1 MASLKPLLELQR
13 VDTALLQLKHRLATL
28 EERTNLTAAT
38 TVLAGFNKE
47 LVSVM
52 TQLKAAQHDIELLEI
67 DNKKRDSSI
76 AKYVQQLKTIIAPR
90 EAEALQHEIAM
101 ATTERSN
108 NDDKELALLEV
119 VEQFD
124 RQQTE
129 LNHRIVKQNEVIDQA
144 KQALSVAI
152 EQCEELKIE
161 LETKRVVASAV
172 ITPEIINLYDLKR
185 NKRTTPAVADL
196 HGTTCQSC
204 HLDLSTV
211 ELSALKKSPEG
222 EVPECPNCDCYLVV

>member
-144 KQALSVAI
+144 KQALYVAI
-152 EQCEELKIE
+152 EQCEQLKIE

-172 ITPEIINLYDLKR
+172 ITPEIMNLYDLKR

>member
-129 LNHRIVKQNEVIDQA
+129 LNYRIVKQNEVIDQA

>member
-129 LNHRIVKQNEVIDQA
+129 LNYRIVKQNEVIDQA

-152 EQCEELKIE
+152 EQCEQLKIE

>member
-172 ITPEIINLYDLKR
+172 ITPEIMNLYDLKR

>member
-152 EQCEELKIE
+152 EQCEQLKIE

>member
-129 LNHRIVKQNEVIDQA
+129 LNYRIVKQNEVIDQA

-152 EQCEELKIE
+152 EQCEQLKIE
-161 LETKRVVASAV
+161 LETKRVAASAV
-172 ITPEIINLYDLKR
+172 ITPEIMNLYDLKR

-196 HGTTCQSC
+196 HGTACQSC

>member
-129 LNHRIVKQNEVIDQA
+129 LNHQIVKQNEVIDQA

-172 ITPEIINLYDLKR
+172 ITPEIMNLYDLKR

>member
-129 LNHRIVKQNEVIDQA
+129 LNHQIVKQT
-144 KQALSVAI
+144 KLSI
-152 EQCEELKIE
+152 KPSRLCLW
-161 LETKRVVASAV
+161 RYNSAS
-172 ITPEIINLYDLKR
+172 
-185 NKRTTPAVADL
+185 
-196 HGTTCQSC
+196 S
-204 HLDLSTV
+204 
-211 ELSALKKSPEG
+211 
-222 EVPECPNCDCYLVV
+222 

>member
-129 LNHRIVKQNEVIDQA
+129 LNHQIVKQNEVIDQA

-152 EQCEELKIE
+152 EQCEQLKIE

>member
-129 LNHRIVKQNEVIDQA
+129 LNHQIVKQNEVIDQA

-152 EQCEELKIE
+152 EQCEQLKIE

-172 ITPEIINLYDLKR
+172 ITPEIMNLYDLKR

>member
-67 DNKKRDSSI
+67 DNKKLDSSI

-129 LNHRIVKQNEVIDQA
+129 LNHQIVKQNEIIDQA
-144 KQALSVAI
+144 KQALSLAI
-152 EQCEELKIE
+152 QQCEELRIE
-161 LETKRVVASAV
+161 LETKRVAAAAV

-222 EVPECPNCDCYLVV
+222 EVLECPNCDCYLVV

>member
-129 LNHRIVKQNEVIDQA
+129 LNYRIVKQNEVIDQA

-152 EQCEELKIE
+152 EQCEQLKIE

-172 ITPEIINLYDLKR
+172 ITPEIMNLYDLKR

>member
-152 EQCEELKIE
+152 EQCEQLKIE

-172 ITPEIINLYDLKR
+172 ITPEIMNLYDLKR

>member
-129 LNHRIVKQNEVIDQA
+129 LNHQIVKQNEVIDQA
-144 KQALSVAI
+144 KQALYVAI
-152 EQCEELKIE
+152 EQCEQLKIE

-172 ITPEIINLYDLKR
+172 ITPEIMNLYDLKR

>member
-129 LNHRIVKQNEVIDQA
+129 LNYRIVKQNEVIDQA

-172 ITPEIINLYDLKR
+172 ITPEIMNLYDLKR